1 MKTSDVFPEATYTT
15 QWGFNGLECLAKDSI
30 EGNVHHNSV
39 TATEVWVLPQ
49 DDLTQGVGIA
59 SVSVRRI

>member
-1 MKTSDVFPEATYTT
+1 MKTSDVFPEATYIPMGF
-15 QWGFNGLECLAKDSI
+15 QWVRMSGKDI
-30 EGNVHHNSV
+30 IKGNVPHNLA
-39 TATEVWVLPQ
+39 TATEAWALPQ

>member
-1 MKTSDVFPEATYTT
+1 MCSLKLHTLPMGF
-15 QWGFNGLECLAKDSI
+15 QWVRMSGKDSI